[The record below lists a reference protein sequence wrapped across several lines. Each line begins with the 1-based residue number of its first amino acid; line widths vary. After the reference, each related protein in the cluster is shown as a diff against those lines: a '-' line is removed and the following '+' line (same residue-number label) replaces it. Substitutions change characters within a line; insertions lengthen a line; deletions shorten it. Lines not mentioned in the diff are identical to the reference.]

1 MAPHTPRAVRLWALA
16 FSHRKGGP
24 PFYGFAIGGASTL
37 VVLATYSCTI
47 DILCLMFGAIHEDT
61 GLSRS
66 TLSAFMLVG
75 TWTAGALQPFTGRL
89 VDRLGARVVGCCSM
103 GVHALGLA
111 TLALARGAP
120 GLVIG
125 FTLVRVGGIAGTLL
139 SQDSLLSKWFVAY
152 LGRVVAAQRMVMG
165 LLGVSAIPLA
175 VGHLVPRVGW
185 RGTYALLAIPLVLVC
200 PMAAAVLVAT
210 PEDAGLLPDGK
221 GDGSAQGA
229 KAAGLDSSS
238 DAQPLL
244 ELEALPVALVGEE
257 EAGVAHTDVVAPE
270 QQDDDPWLALLA
282 PAQVTHGDVVGPE
295 ECGERHQ
302 WTTREAMGTRTFWA
316 LLCLCFSACC
326 TTGGVTAHNS
336 LIAAD
341 AGLPLE
347 RMTQLVLIPSAVA
360 YLAINFLWGH
370 FLDKGIV
377 PMRGLFTGA
386 FTFIASAAA
395 CAMGMLAAGQA
406 GRHGV
411 RDALACIFGLL
422 YGAGIG
428 STYYLFKVV
437 FAHFYGRTN
446 VGAIMGMANFSMF
459 LAIGAGPVMYG
470 LCRDSTGAFAHPL
483 RFRRPL
489 RGAENPHFSAGSYS
503 PILRVSCV
511 MCGVNAA
518 AAWLL
523 VKPPLKS
530 GPPRA
535 IDTSQ

>member
-1 MAPHTPRAVRLWALA
+1 MAAATPRAVRLWALA
-16 FSHRKGGP
+16 FSGRKGGP
-24 PFYGFAIGGASTL
+24 PSYGFAIGAASTL

-47 DILCLMFGAIHEDT
+47 DVLCLMFGPIHEDT

-165 LLGVSAIPLA
+165 VLGVSAIPLA
-175 VGHLVPRVGW
+175 VGRLVPRVGW

-200 PMAAAVLVAT
+200 PVAAAVLVAT
-210 PEDAGLLPDGK
+210 PEAAGLLPDGAVDVSK
-221 GDGSAQGA
+221 GA
-229 KAAGLDSSS
+229 KAAAAAVGCHDSV
-238 DAQPLL
+238 DEQPLL
-244 ELEALPVALVGEE
+244 ELEALPAPVDDAE
-257 EAGVAHTDVVAPE
+257 EAGVAHTDVAPE
-270 QQDDDPWLALLA
+270 QQQDDPWLALLA
-282 PAQVTHGDVVGPE
+282 PAEVTHGDVVEPGE
-295 ECGERHQ
+295 GSERHQ

-347 RMTQLVLIPSAVA
+347 RMTQLVLIPSASTYV
-360 YLAINFLWGH
+360 AINFLWGH
-370 FLDKGIV
+370 LLDKGLV

-395 CAMGMLAAGQA
+395 CATGMLAAGHA
-406 GRHGV
+406 GRHGM

-428 STYYLFKVV
+428 STYYLYKVV

-446 VGAIMGMANFSMF
+446 VGAIMGLANLTMF
-459 LAIGAGPVMYG
+459 AAIGAGPVMYG
-470 LCRDSTGAFAHPL
+470 LCRDSAGAFLVPIA
-483 RFRRPL
+483 
-489 RGAENPHFSAGSYS
+489 SAA
-503 PILRVSCV
+503 CD
-511 MCGVNAA
+511 AA
-518 AAWLL
+518 L
-523 VKPPLKS
+523 
-530 GPPRA
+530 
-535 IDTSQ
+535 

>member
-1 MAPHTPRAVRLWALA
+1 MAAATPRAVRLWALA
-16 FSHRKGGP
+16 FSKRKGGP
-24 PFYGFAIGGASTL
+24 PSYGFAIGAASTL

-47 DILCLMFGAIHEDT
+47 DVLCLMFGPIHEDT

-139 SQDSLLSKWFVAY
+139 SQDSLLSKWFVSY
-152 LGRVVAAQRMVMG
+152 LGRVVAAQSMVMG
-165 LLGVSAIPLA
+165 VLGVSAIPLA
-175 VGHLVPRVGW
+175 VGRLVPRVGW

-200 PMAAAVLVAT
+200 PVAAAVLVAT
-210 PEDAGLLPDGK
+210 PEAAGLLPDGAIDASK
-221 GDGSAQGA
+221 GT
-229 KAAGLDSSS
+229 KAAASGDE
-238 DAQPLL
+238 QPLL
-244 ELEALPVALVGEE
+244 ELEALPVPVDDAE
-257 EAGVAHTDVVAPE
+257 EAGVAHTDAAPG
-270 QQDDDPWLALLA
+270 QQQDDPWLALLA
-282 PAQVTHGDVVGPE
+282 PAQVSHGDVIEPA

-336 LIAAD
+336 LIAA
-341 AGLPLE
+341 
-347 RMTQLVLIPSAVA
+347 
-360 YLAINFLWGH
+360 INFLWGH
-370 FLDKGIV
+370 LLDKGLV

-395 CAMGMLAAGQA
+395 CATGMLAAGQA
-406 GRHGV
+406 GRHGM

-428 STYYLFKVV
+428 STYYLYKVV

-446 VGAIMGMANFSMF
+446 VGAIMGLANLTMF
-459 LAIGAGPVMYG
+459 AAIGAGPVMYG
-470 LCRDSTGAFAHPL
+470 LCRDSTGAFLVPIA
-483 RFRRPL
+483 
-489 RGAENPHFSAGSYS
+489 SAA
-503 PILRVSCV
+503 CD
-511 MCGVNAA
+511 AA
-518 AAWLL
+518 L
-523 VKPPLKS
+523 
-530 GPPRA
+530 
-535 IDTSQ
+535 